1 MKRFSDRSAAGKKL
15 GAMLLQKNLSRPVI
29 VLGLPRGGVPVASEV
44 ARMLGAPLDV
54 LVVRKIGH
62 PGQSEFAIGAI
73 ATGGVLVSG
82 PLMQSGGMLDEQT
95 VAAAVQRERTELERR
110 ESVYRA
116 GRLPLSLTHQT
127 VVLIDDGLAT
137 GSTMLAAVKAA
148 RRLGA
153 AHVIC
158 AAPVGSAEAQQ
169 RLDPQC
175 DEVVLAHRPDDFAS
189 IAEWYDDF
197 PQLEDFEVQ
206 RILAAYS

>member
-1 MKRFSDRSAAGKKL
+1 
-15 GAMLLQKNLSRPVI
+15 MLLQRHLPQPVI

-44 ARMLGAPLDV
+44 ARMLGASLDV

-62 PGQSEFAIGAI
+62 PGQQEFAIGAI

-82 PLMQSGGMLDEQT
+82 PLMQSGGMLDEPT
-95 VAAAVQRERTELERR
+95 IEAAIQRERRELERR

-116 GRLPLSLTHQT
+116 GRLPLTLANQT
-127 VVLIDDGLAT
+127 VVLVDDGLAT
-137 GSTMLAAVKAA
+137 GATMLAAVKAA

-158 AAPVGSAEAQQ
+158 AAPVGSVEAEQ
-169 RLDPQC
+169 RLQQQC
-175 DEVVLAHRPDDFAS
+175 DEVVLVHKPDDFSS
-189 IAEWYDDF
+189 IAEWYGDF

-206 RILAAYS
+206 RMLAAYA